1 MHDCVETAESV
12 LKTAEKCADYCMKCV
27 ETAENVLKQQKNV
40 LNKECSTAENVLKQQ
55 KNVKK
60 KKNVKTAD
68 ACAGAAEKVLKI
80 V

>member
-1 MHDCVETAESV
+1 MFNSRECAE
-12 LKTAEKCADYCMKCV
+12 TAEKC
-27 ETAENVLKQQKNV
+27 E
-40 LNKECSTAENVLKQQ
+40 
-55 KNVKK
+55 K